1 MMKVRLIIV
10 KRKKVNKKLDKPREI
25 QLKNRRKKI
34 ETMNNQIEKIAIKQQ
49 EILSNQ
55 IGIYKTHLN
64 KSYKYYINNQPTP
77 SLYNPLGKYT
87 AQ

>member
-1 MMKVRLIIV
+1 
-10 KRKKVNKKLDKPREI
+10 
-25 QLKNRRKKI
+25 
-34 ETMNNQIEKIAIKQQ
+34 MNNQIEQIAIKQK